1 MSFVFPS
8 KCRPLSQNILW
19 KFLGMGGW
27 GKGDSRCKYRLL
39 CCTSCNLPEKVFLF
53 VCLIQQRTNPSL
65 LIQDNH
71 YHAVV
76 DSQNHIF
83 HLILEHT
90 GKKKRKKIICK
101 LQKFSVDKKKSLYKQ
116 QIYLVWLPTS
126 SFQIACGD
134 NKVNIILQL
143 T

>member
-19 KFLGMGGW
+19 QFLGMGGW

-101 LQKFSVDKKKSLYKQ
+101 LQKFSVDKKKVCISSKFIQSGYLPQVFKQ
-116 QIYLVWLPTS
+116 LV
-126 SFQIACGD
+126 G
-134 NKVNIILQL
+134 IIRLIL
-143 T
+143 SCS